1 MATLKEYLKGK
12 LSEKELKLVRRSFDI
27 IGDIAQLEIP
37 PELEKKEK
45 EIAKAIMKLHKN
57 VNVVVKKIGPTSG
70 EERIRPVK
78 AILGEKRTETVHVEN
93 GIKLKL
99 DLNKVY
105 FSPRLGTEHLR
116 VVNQIKKDEVVFD
129 LFAGVGPYSIPAAK
143 KAKKVI
149 AIDINPYAIQ
159 YLKENAKLNKV
170 ENKIEAHVG
179 DCRKVVKKHRWKN
192 KANRVIMNLP
202 MHAGEFLDV
211 AFYVA
216 KKNSIVH
223 CYFFLKEEELY
234 KGAIKK
240 IKDAEKKFGRKTRIL
255 RKRKCGQLASR
266 IWRVVVD
273 FKIY

>member
-1 MATLKEYLKGK
+1 MATLKEILKRK
-12 LSEKELKLVRRSFDI
+12 LSEEELKLVRRSFDI
-27 IGDIAQLEIP
+27 IGDIAQIEVP

-45 EIAKAIMKLHKN
+45 IIAEAIMKMHKN
-57 VNVVVKKIGPTSG
+57 VKVVVKKVGPTSG

-78 AILGEKRTETVHVEN
+78 VIAGEKRTETTHIEN
-93 GIKLKL
+93 GVKLKL

-116 VVNQIKKDEVVFD
+116 VVSQIKKDEVVFD
-129 LFAGVGPYSIPAAK
+129 LFAGVGPYAIPAAK
-143 KAKKVI
+143 RAKKVV
-149 AIDINPYAIQ
+149 AIDINPYAIK
-159 YLKENAKLNKV
+159 YLRENAKLNKV
-170 ENKIEAHVG
+170 EDKIEAYVG
-179 DCRKVVKKHRWKN
+179 DCRKVVKKHRWKQ
-192 KANRVIMNLP
+192 KADRVIMNLP

-216 KKNSIVH
+216 KPNAIVH
-223 CYFFLKEEELY
+223 CYFFLKEEELF

-240 IKDAEKKFGRKTRIL
+240 IKAAEREFGRKTRIL
-255 RKRKCGQLASR
+255 RKRKCGQLAPR